1 MGGISAAYSDPL
13 SINFN
18 NPASYAHFQVKPEQT
33 SKRIAYGRVLFDVGI
48 NFENK
53 TLHESNNPQKFSG
66 SYGSF
71 SHVQLGIPLRKNWG
85 LSFGLR
91 QLNRISYKVAQTTP
105 LIDPITH
112 QLIDTAYTEFS
123 GSGGTFLPNIGTGL
137 AIKNLSLGVTMGY
150 LFGRRDFSTTRSISD
165 TV

>member
-1 MGGISAAYSDPL
+1 MRFVKSMLRRNHSFALYTGFVLLFFLCVTTTFAQENSPYARYGLGTSLPASNVVNRAMGGISAAYSDPL

-33 SKRIAYGRVLFDVGI
+33 SKRIAYGRVLCDVGI

-71 SHVQLGIPLRKNWG
+71 SHVQLGIPLRKNWS

-105 LIDPITH
+105 L
-112 QLIDTAYTEFS
+112 
-123 GSGGTFLPNIGTGL
+123 
-137 AIKNLSLGVTMGY
+137 
-150 LFGRRDFSTTRSISD
+150 
-165 TV
+165 